1 MISKHVCVL
10 LIFHATI
17 MQAQNEENTS
27 ITQLVLHTFVGT
39 VPKLVNLHG
48 SPFASKLIK
57 PKNCREMQYT
67 MSQERTIHVIIIIIL
82 VTHDNNSI
90 NKIINNTNNDNK
102 YTGYKFHFQN

>member
-57 PKNCREMQYT
+57 PKNCRE
-67 MSQERTIHVIIIIIL
+67 IHKATAVHH
-82 VTHDNNSI
+82 VAGTHDTCNYN
-90 NKIINNTNNDNK
+90 NNTSD
-102 YTGYKFHFQN
+102 T